1 MDVERIQKINALALE
16 LMKKGLASDRENAV
30 MQAEEVFKSQHA
42 GDYREMR
49 NTLNAVQESVQQRDR
64 PANMQIDLS
73 QDRVRD
79 ILEQNSKFL
88 VQKIKEFQE
97 KIDGMEREVETLK
110 VKLNY
115 QRLPTAANVVSNQ
128 GPTPIIGAPQ
138 MQSMPSSAPQSSMQG
153 GAAAPGSHP
162 RSGNFKDTD
171 VSIEKF
177 FYMGHK

>member
-1 MDVERIQKINALALE
+1 MDIERIQKINALALE

-42 GDYREMR
+42 GDYRDMR
-49 NTLNAVQESVQQRDR
+49 QTMSAVQEAVVQRDR
-64 PANMQIDLS
+64 PANQQMDLS
-73 QDRVRD
+73 QDRVKD

-97 KIDGMEREVETLK
+97 KMDAMEREVEGLK
-110 VKLNY
+110 IKLNY

-128 GPTPIIGAPQ
+128 PAGSVPIQGPA
-138 MQSMPSSAPQSSMQG
+138 SLMPSSAPQG

-162 RSGNFKDTD
+162 RSGNYKDVD

>member
-49 NTLNAVQESVQQRDR
+49 STLSAVQEVAQPRRD
-64 PANMQIDLS
+64 ASSQIDLS
-73 QDRVRD
+73 QDRVKD

-88 VQKIKEFQE
+88 VQKIREFQE
-97 KIDGMEREVETLK
+97 KMDAMEREVEGLK
-110 VKLNY
+110 IKLNY
-115 QRLPTAANVVSNQ
+115 QRLPTAATVVSNQ
-128 GPTPIIGAPQ
+128 PAGSVPIQAPAS
-138 MQSMPSSAPQSSMQG
+138 MHVPPMPSSGSQG